1 MARIAAVL
9 ANESCFPDWV
19 EITKIIIDIFQPLLG
34 KLQWLMKVLFSVAQK
49 HIYETPV
56 NGAFVWGL
64 NWLYFRQELDP
75 SLEEF
80 GFLFGKEN
88 EVTVCSSV
96 LFSNKE
102 DHEIAYYYLHI
113 SNPKCNN
120 DCL

>member
-1 MARIAAVL
+1 
-9 ANESCFPDWV
+9 
-19 EITKIIIDIFQPLLG
+19 
-34 KLQWLMKVLFSVAQK
+34 MKVLFSVALK

-56 NGAFVWGL
+56 NGAFVRGL

-88 EVTVCSSV
+88 EVTGCSYV

-120 DCL
+120 DCLEKEDLVCSVVKKRTRTESANHVHMMNMIFLLKWTPSL